1 VSNFDVIDNQNT
13 SIYLRIEA
21 LSQKVSVMGNFGTL
35 KGYFIRHRW
44 RLIAGL
50 ATLLVVDGLQLIIP
64 QVIKWTIDDL
74 TRGGIV
80 QADLI
85 KYGLY
90 IAGIALLIGFFRYFW
105 RLMILGT
112 ARRIEE
118 ALRNRLF
125 SHLQTLSLRFFQK
138 TKTGD
143 LMAHATNDIDA
154 VRMAVGMGFV
164 AITDTLVLGV
174 SSIVFMILIDPRL
187 TLFAIIP
194 MPFVALVTTRFSK
207 LVHHRFESVQASF
220 SRLTEGVRESLA
232 GIRVVK
238 AFVQEEKEKGK
249 LGHIGE
255 EYVGKNLLLIKVWGM
270 FFPLIM
276 LLANLGTVIVLWLGG
291 RETILGTIT
300 AGDFVAFMTYLGIL
314 TWPMM
319 ALGWVINLI
328 QRGSASMSR
337 INKILNTQPEIAD
350 LPALRPISKLE
361 GKIEFRDLTFSYEQ
375 GLSPALKG
383 ITFEVNPGE
392 FVAIVGRTG
401 TGKTTLCNL
410 IPRLFSP
417 PSGHLFLDGR
427 EIHAIS
433 LKILRGSIGCVPQD
447 TFLFSHTI
455 RENIAFGNPQASEGE
470 IAKVARIAQI
480 DEDIR
485 SLPMGI
491 ETVIGE
497 KGVTLS
503 GGQKQRIA
511 IARAILSNPQIM
523 ILDDAL
529 SSVDTQTEEQ
539 IWNGLREILKGKT
552 RIVVSHR
559 LSSIKEAD
567 KIIVLDDGEIREMG
581 DHPSLLSMG
590 GIYAEIYRRQQIE
603 EELDREK
610 RRVSIHA
617 R

>member
-1 VSNFDVIDNQNT
+1 
-13 SIYLRIEA
+13 
-21 LSQKVSVMGNFGTL
+21 MGNFRTL
-35 KGYFIRHRW
+35 KDYFVQYRW
-44 RLIAGL
+44 SLIIGL

-64 QVIKWTIDDL
+64 QVIRWAIDDL
-74 TRGGIV
+74 TRGGV
-80 QADLI
+80 VRADLI
-85 KYGLY
+85 TYGLY

-105 RLMILGT
+105 RYLILGT

-125 SHLQTLSLRFFQK
+125 SHLQTLSLGFFQE

-154 VRMAVGMGFV
+154 VRMAVGMGLV
-164 AITDTLVLGV
+164 AITDILVLGA
-174 SSIVFMILIDPRL
+174 SSIVFMVLIDPRL
-187 TLFAIIP
+187 TLFAMIP
-194 MPFVALVTTRFSK
+194 MPFIALVTTRFSG
-207 LVHHRFESVQASF
+207 LVHSRFEDVQASF
-220 SRLTEGVRESLA
+220 SRLTERVRESLA

-238 AFVQEEKEKGK
+238 AFVQEEKERGR
-249 LGHIGE
+249 LGQIGE
-255 EYVGKNLLLIKVWGM
+255 EYVGKNLRLIKVWGM

-291 RETILGTIT
+291 RGTIAGTIT
-300 AGDFVAFMTYLGIL
+300 VGGFVAFMTYLGIL

-328 QRGSASMSR
+328 QRGSASMGR

-350 LPALRPISKLE
+350 LPSVRPLSKLE
-361 GKIEFRDLTFSYEQ
+361 GRIEFRGLTFSY
-375 GLSPALKG
+375 GAGRAPALKG
-383 ITFEVNPGE
+383 VTFEVNPGE

-417 PSGHLFLDGR
+417 PNGHLFLDEW
-427 EIHAIS
+427 EIHAIP
-433 LKILRGSIGCVPQD
+433 LKTLRGGIGYVPQD
-447 TFLFSHTI
+447 TFLFSTTI
-455 RENIAFGNPQASEGE
+455 RENIAFRNPEASEGE
-470 IAKVARIAQI
+470 IAKAAHISQI

-485 SLPMGI
+485 SFPMGI

-503 GGQKQRIA
+503 GGQRQRIA
-511 IARAILSNPQIM
+511 MARAILSNPQIM

-529 SSVDTQTEEQ
+529 SSVDTQTEER
-539 IWNGLREILKGKT
+539 IWNGLGEILRGKT

-559 LSSIKEAD
+559 LSSIKGAD
-567 KIIVLDDGEIREMG
+567 KIVVLDDGEIREMG
-581 DHPSLLSMG
+581 DHASLLSMG
-590 GIYAEIYRRQQIE
+590 GIYAEIYWRQQIE
-603 EELDREK
+603 EELERESS
-610 RRVSIHA
+610 RVSTHA

>member
-1 VSNFDVIDNQNT
+1 
-13 SIYLRIEA
+13 
-21 LSQKVSVMGNFGTL
+21 MGNFRTL
-35 KGYFIRHRW
+35 KGYFVRYRW
-44 RLIAGL
+44 RLLAGL

-64 QVIKWTIDDL
+64 QVIKWAIDDL

-80 QADLI
+80 QAGLV

-105 RLMILGT
+105 RFMILGT

-118 ALRNRLF
+118 ALRSRLF
-125 SHLQTLSLRFFQK
+125 SHLQTLSLSFFQE

-154 VRMAVGMGFV
+154 VRMAVGMGLV
-164 AITDTLVLGV
+164 AITDTLVLGT
-174 SSIVFMILIDPRL
+174 SAIVFMILIDPKL
-187 TLFAIIP
+187 TLFAMVP
-194 MPFVALVTTRFSK
+194 MPFIALITTRFSR
-207 LVHHRFESVQASF
+207 LVHHRFEGVQAAF
-220 SRLTEGVRESLA
+220 SRLTEQVRESLA

-238 AFVQEEKEKGK
+238 AFVQEEHENGK

-255 EYVGKNLLLIKVWGM
+255 EYVGRNLRLIKVWGT

-291 RETILGTIT
+291 METILGTIT
-300 AGDFVAFMTYLGIL
+300 VGGFVAFMTYLGIL

-328 QRGSASMSR
+328 QRGSASMGR

-350 LPALRPISKLE
+350 RPRLRPITKLE
-361 GKIEFRDLTFSYEQ
+361 GKIEFRDLTFSYKP
-375 GLSPALKG
+375 GLSPALRG
-383 ITFEVNPGE
+383 ITLQVNPGE

-410 IPRLFSP
+410 IPRLFDP
-417 PSGHLFLDGR
+417 PNGHLFMGGR
-427 EIHAIS
+427 EIHAIPI
-433 LKILRGSIGCVPQD
+433 KALRENIAYVPQD
-447 TFLFSHTI
+447 TFLFSTTI
-455 RENIAFGNPQASEGE
+455 RENIVFGNPGASEGE
-470 IAKVARIAQI
+470 IANAARIAQI

-485 SLPMGI
+485 TFPMDI
-491 ETVIGE
+491 ETLIGE
-497 KGVTLS
+497 KGVMLS

-511 IARAILSNPQIM
+511 IARAILLNPRIM

-529 SSVDTQTEEQ
+529 SSVDTQTEEW
-539 IWNGLREILKGKT
+539 IWNGLREISDGKT

-559 LSSIKEAD
+559 LASIKEAD
-567 KIIVLDDGEIREMG
+567 KIIVLDDGEITEMG
-581 DHPSLLSMG
+581 DHQSLLSMG

-603 EELDREK
+603 EELERES

>member
-1 VSNFDVIDNQNT
+1 
-13 SIYLRIEA
+13 
-21 LSQKVSVMGNFGTL
+21 MGNFRTL
-35 KGYFIRHRW
+35 KGYFVRHRW
-44 RLIAGL
+44 RLLAGL

-64 QVIKWTIDDL
+64 QVIKWAIDDL

-80 QADLI
+80 QADLV

-90 IAGIALLIGFFRYFW
+90 ITGIALLIGFFRYFW
-105 RLMILGT
+105 RFMILGT

-118 ALRNRLF
+118 ALRSRLF
-125 SHLQTLSLRFFQK
+125 SHLQTLSLSFFQE

-143 LMAHATNDIDA
+143 LMAHATNDMDA
-154 VRMAVGMGFV
+154 VRMAVGMGLV
-164 AITDTLVLGV
+164 AITDTLVLGT
-174 SSIVFMILIDPRL
+174 SAIVFMILIDPKL
-187 TLFAIIP
+187 TLFAMVP
-194 MPFVALVTTRFSK
+194 MPFIALVTTRFSR
-207 LVHHRFESVQASF
+207 LVHHRFEGVQASF
-220 SRLTEGVRESLA
+220 SRLTEQVRESLA

-238 AFVQEEKEKGK
+238 AFVQEEHENGK

-255 EYVGKNLLLIKVWGM
+255 EYVGRNLRLIKIWGI

-291 RETILGTIT
+291 MKTILGTIT
-300 AGDFVAFMTYLGIL
+300 AGGFVAFMTYLGIL
-314 TWPMM
+314 AWPMM

-328 QRGSASMSR
+328 QRGSASMGR

-350 LPALRPISKLE
+350 RPRLRPITKLE
-361 GKIEFRDLTFSYEQ
+361 GKIEFRDLTFSYKP

-383 ITFEVNPGE
+383 ITLQVNSGE
-392 FVAIVGRTG
+392 FVAIVGRIG

-410 IPRLFSP
+410 IPRLFDP
-417 PSGHLFLDGR
+417 PDGHLFMDGR
-427 EIHAIS
+427 EIHAIPI
-433 LKILRGSIGCVPQD
+433 KPLRESIGYVPQD
-447 TFLFSHTI
+447 TFLFSTTI
-455 RENIAFGNPQASEGE
+455 RENIVFGNPGASEEE
-470 IAKVARIAQI
+470 IANAVRISQI
-480 DEDIR
+480 DEDIKAF
-485 SLPMGI
+485 PMGI
-491 ETVIGE
+491 ETLVGE

-511 IARAILSNPQIM
+511 IARVILLNPRIM

-529 SSVDTQTEEQ
+529 SSVDTQTEEW
-539 IWNGLREILKGKT
+539 IWDGLREISDGKT

-559 LSSIKEAD
+559 LASIKEAD
-567 KIIVLDDGEIREMG
+567 RIIVLDDGKITEMG
-581 DHPSLLSMG
+581 DHQRLLSMG

-603 EELDREK
+603 EELDREN

>member
-1 VSNFDVIDNQNT
+1 
-13 SIYLRIEA
+13 
-21 LSQKVSVMGNFGTL
+21 MGNFRTL
-35 KGYFIRHRW
+35 KEYFVRYRW
-44 RLIAGL
+44 RLLAGL
-50 ATLLVVDGLQLIIP
+50 ATLLIVDGLQLIIP
-64 QVIKWTIDDL
+64 QVIKWAIDDL

-80 QADLI
+80 QAGLV

-90 IAGIALLIGFFRYFW
+90 IAGIALLIGLFRYFW
-105 RLMILGT
+105 RFMILGT

-125 SHLQTLSLRFFQK
+125 SHLQTLSLSFFQE

-154 VRMAVGMGFV
+154 VRMAMGMGLV
-164 AITDTLVLGV
+164 AITDTLVLGT
-174 SSIVFMILIDPRL
+174 SAIVFMILIDPKL
-187 TLFAIIP
+187 TLFAMAP
-194 MPFVALVTTRFSK
+194 MPFIALITTRFSR
-207 LVHHRFESVQASF
+207 LVHHRFEGVQAAF
-220 SRLTEGVRESLA
+220 SRLTEQVRESLA

-238 AFVQEEKEKGK
+238 AFVQEEHEKGK

-255 EYVGKNLLLIKVWGM
+255 EYVGRNLRLIKVWGM

-291 RETILGTIT
+291 METILGTIT
-300 AGDFVAFMTYLGIL
+300 AGGFVAFMTYLGIL

-328 QRGSASMSR
+328 QRGSASMGR
-337 INKILNTQPEIAD
+337 INKILNAQPEIAD
-350 LPALRPISKLE
+350 PPRLRPITKLE
-361 GKIEFRDLTFSYEQ
+361 GKIEFRDLTFSYKP
-375 GLSPALKG
+375 GLSPTLRG
-383 ITFEVNPGE
+383 ITLQVNPGE

-410 IPRLFSP
+410 IPRLFDP
-417 PSGHLFLDGR
+417 PNGHLFMGGH
-427 EIHAIS
+427 EIHAIPI
-433 LKILRGSIGCVPQD
+433 KALRGNIAYVPQD
-447 TFLFSHTI
+447 TFLFSTTI
-455 RENIAFGNPQASEGE
+455 RENIVFGNPGASEGE
-470 IAKVARIAQI
+470 IANAARIAQI

-485 SLPMGI
+485 TFPMGI
-491 ETVIGE
+491 ETLIGE
-497 KGVTLS
+497 KGVMLS

-511 IARAILSNPQIM
+511 IARAILLNPQIM

-529 SSVDTQTEEQ
+529 SSVDTQTEER
-539 IWNGLREILKGKT
+539 IWNGLREVLDGKT

-559 LSSIKEAD
+559 LASIKEAD
-567 KIIVLDDGEIREMG
+567 KIIVLDDGEITEMG
-581 DHPSLLSMG
+581 DHQSLLSMG

-603 EELDREK
+603 EELERES
-610 RRVSIHA
+610 RRVNIHA

>member
-1 VSNFDVIDNQNT
+1 
-13 SIYLRIEA
+13 
-21 LSQKVSVMGNFGTL
+21 MGNFRTL
-35 KGYFIRHRW
+35 KGYFVQHRW
-44 RLIAGL
+44 RLLAGL
-50 ATLLVVDGLQLIIP
+50 VTLLVVDGLQLIIP
-64 QVIKWTIDDL
+64 QVIKWAIDDL

-80 QADLI
+80 QADLV
-85 KYGLY
+85 KYALY
-90 IAGIALLIGFFRYFW
+90 IAVIALFIGFFRYIW
-105 RLMILGT
+105 RFMILGT

-125 SHLQTLSLRFFQK
+125 SHLQTLSLSFFHE

-154 VRMAVGMGFV
+154 VRMAVGMGLV
-164 AITDTLVLGV
+164 GITDTLVLGA
-174 SSIVFMILIDPRL
+174 SAIVFMILIDPKL

-194 MPFVALVTTRFSK
+194 MPFIALVTTRFSG
-207 LVHHRFESVQASF
+207 LVHQRFASVQASF
-220 SRLTEGVRESLA
+220 SRLTEQVRESLA

-238 AFVQEEKEKGK
+238 AFVQEEHEKGR

-255 EYVGKNLLLIKVWGM
+255 EYMGKNLQLIKVWGM

-291 RETILGTIT
+291 METILGTIT
-300 AGDFVAFMTYLGIL
+300 AGGFVAFMTYLGIL

-328 QRGSASMSR
+328 QRGSASMGR
-337 INKILNTQPEIAD
+337 INKILNTHPEIAD
-350 LPALRPISKLE
+350 QPSLRPIS
-361 GKIEFRDLTFSYEQ
+361 R
-375 GLSPALKG
+375 LKG
-383 ITFEVNPGE
+383 
-392 FVAIVGRTG
+392 VGRTG

-410 IPRLFSP
+410 IPRVFDP
-417 PSGHLFLDGR
+417 PNGHLFMDGR
-427 EIHAIS
+427 EIHTIP
-433 LKILRGSIGCVPQD
+433 INPLRESIGYVPQD
-447 TFLFSHTI
+447 TFLFSTTI
-455 RENIAFGNPQASEGE
+455 RENIVFGNPEASEE
-470 IAKVARIAQI
+470 KIANAARIAQI

-485 SLPMGI
+485 SFPRGI

-497 KGVTLS
+497 KGITLS

-511 IARAILSNPQIM
+511 IARAILLNPHIM

-529 SSVDTQTEEQ
+529 SSVDTQTEGR
-539 IWNGLREILKGKT
+539 IWNGLSEILKGKT

-567 KIIVLDDGEIREMG
+567 KIIVLDEGEIKEMG
-581 DHPSLLSMG
+581 DHSSLLFMG

-603 EELDREK
+603 EELDREN
-610 RRVSIHA
+610 RRVSRHA
-617 R
+617 H

>member
-1 VSNFDVIDNQNT
+1 
-13 SIYLRIEA
+13 
-21 LSQKVSVMGNFGTL
+21 MGNFRTL
-35 KGYFIRHRW
+35 KSYFVQHRW
-44 RLIAGL
+44 RLVIGL

-80 QADLI
+80 RADLI

-118 ALRNRLF
+118 ALRNHLF
-125 SHLQTLSLRFFQK
+125 SHLQTLSLSFFQE

-154 VRMAVGMGFV
+154 VRMAVGMGLV
-164 AITDTLVLGV
+164 AITDTVVLGV
-174 SSIVFMILIDPRL
+174 WSIVFMILIDPRL
-187 TLFAIIP
+187 TLFAIVP
-194 MPFVALVTTRFSK
+194 MPFIALVTTRFSR
-207 LVHHRFESVQASF
+207 LVHYRFESVQACF
-220 SRLTEGVRESLA
+220 SGLTERVRESLA

-238 AFVQEEKEKGK
+238 AFAQEEKEKAK

-255 EYVGKNLLLIKVWGM
+255 EYVGKNLRLIKVWGM

-291 RETILGTIT
+291 RETIVGTIT

-328 QRGSASMSR
+328 QRGSASMGR

-350 LPALRPISKLE
+350 LPSVRPISKLE
-361 GKIEFRDLTFSYEQ
+361 GKIEFRDLTFSYKL
-375 GLSPALKG
+375 GLPPTLKG
-383 ITFEVNPGE
+383 ISFEANPGE

-410 IPRLFSP
+410 ISRLFGP
-417 PSGHLFLDGR
+417 PNDHLFVDGQ
-427 EIHAIS
+427 EIRAIP
-433 LKILRGSIGCVPQD
+433 LKALRGSIGYIPQD
-447 TFLFSHTI
+447 TFLFSSTI
-455 RENIAFGNPQASEGE
+455 RENIAFGNPEASEGE
-470 IAKVARIAQI
+470 VAKAVRIAQI

-485 SLPMGI
+485 SFPMGI

-511 IARAILSNPQIM
+511 IARAILLNPQIM

-529 SSVDTQTEEQ
+529 SSVDTQTEER
-539 IWNGLREILKGKT
+539 IWNGLREILEGKT

-567 KIIVLDDGEIREMG
+567 RIIVLDDGEIKEMG
-581 DHPSLLSMG
+581 DHASLLSTG

-603 EELDREK
+603 EELDREN
-610 RRVSIHA
+610 RQVSIHA

>member
-1 VSNFDVIDNQNT
+1 
-13 SIYLRIEA
+13 
-21 LSQKVSVMGNFGTL
+21 MGNFRTL

-44 RLIAGL
+44 RLLAGL

-64 QVIKWTIDDL
+64 QVIRWAINDL

-90 IAGIALLIGFFRYFW
+90 IAGIALLIGVFRYFW

-125 SHLQTLSLRFFQK
+125 SHLQTLSLMFFQE

-143 LMAHATNDIDA
+143 IMAHATNDIDA
-154 VRMAVGMGFV
+154 VRMAMGMGLV

-174 SSIVFMILIDPRL
+174 SSIVFMILIDPML
-187 TLFAIIP
+187 TLFAIVP
-194 MPFVALVTTRFSK
+194 MPFIALVTTRFSR
-207 LVHHRFESVQASF
+207 LVHHRFEDVQASF

-238 AFVQEEKEKGK
+238 AFAHEEKEKGK

-255 EYVGKNLLLIKVWGM
+255 EYVGKNLRLIKVWGM

-291 RETILGTIT
+291 WETILGTIT
-300 AGDFVAFMTYLGIL
+300 AGDFVAFMTYLSIL

-328 QRGSASMSR
+328 QRGSASMGR

-350 LPALRPISKLE
+350 LPSLRPIPKLE
-361 GKIEFRDLTFSYEQ
+361 GKIEFRELTFSYKP
-375 GLSPALKG
+375 GLSPVLKG
-383 ITFEVNPGE
+383 INFKVNAGE
-392 FVAIVGRTG
+392 FVAIIGRTG

-410 IPRLFSP
+410 IPRLYGP

-427 EIHAIS
+427 EIHAIP
-433 LKILRGSIGCVPQD
+433 LKTLRGSIGYVPQD
-447 TFLFSHTI
+447 TFLFSNTI
-455 RENIAFGNPQASEGE
+455 RENIAFGNPGASEEE
-470 IAKVARIAQI
+470 IARAARIAQI
-480 DEDIR
+480 DDDIR

-491 ETVIGE
+491 ETFIGE

-511 IARAILSNPQIM
+511 IARAILSSPQIM

-529 SSVDTQTEEQ
+529 SSVDTQTEDR
-539 IWNGLREILKGKT
+539 IWNELREILEGKT

-559 LSSIKEAD
+559 LSSVKEAD
-567 KIIVLDDGEIREMG
+567 KIIVLDDGEIREEG
-581 DHPSLLSMG
+581 DHQSLLSMG
-590 GIYAEIYRRQQIE
+590 GIYAEIYWIQQIE
-603 EELDREK
+603 EELDGENRQ
-610 RRVSIHA
+610 VSIHA

>member
-1 VSNFDVIDNQNT
+1 
-13 SIYLRIEA
+13 
-21 LSQKVSVMGNFGTL
+21 MGNFRTL
-35 KGYFIRHRW
+35 KSYFVQHRW
-44 RLIAGL
+44 RLVIGL

-80 QADLI
+80 RADLI

-118 ALRNRLF
+118 ALRNHLF
-125 SHLQTLSLRFFQK
+125 SHLQTLSLSFFQE

-154 VRMAVGMGFV
+154 VRMAVGMGLV
-164 AITDTLVLGV
+164 AITDTVVLGV
-174 SSIVFMILIDPRL
+174 WSIVFMILIDPRL
-187 TLFAIIP
+187 TLFAIVP
-194 MPFVALVTTRFSK
+194 MPFIALVTTRFSR
-207 LVHHRFESVQASF
+207 LVHYRFESVQACF
-220 SRLTEGVRESLA
+220 SRLTERVRESLA

-238 AFVQEEKEKGK
+238 AFAQEEKEKAK

-255 EYVGKNLLLIKVWGM
+255 EYVGKNLRLIKVWGM

-291 RETILGTIT
+291 RETIVGTIT

-328 QRGSASMSR
+328 QRGSASMGR

-350 LPALRPISKLE
+350 LPSVRPISKLE
-361 GKIEFRDLTFSYEQ
+361 GKIEFRDLTFSYKP
-375 GLSPALKG
+375 GLPPTLKG
-383 ITFEVNPGE
+383 ISFEANPGE

-410 IPRLFSP
+410 ISRLFGP
-417 PSGHLFLDGR
+417 PSDHLFVDGQ
-427 EIHAIS
+427 EIHAIP
-433 LKILRGSIGCVPQD
+433 LKALRGSIGYIPQD
-447 TFLFSHTI
+447 TFLFSSTI
-455 RENIAFGNPQASEGE
+455 RENIAFGNPEASDGE
-470 IAKVARIAQI
+470 VAKAVRIAQI

-485 SLPMGI
+485 SFPMGI

-511 IARAILSNPQIM
+511 IARAILLNPQIM

-529 SSVDTQTEEQ
+529 SSVDTQTEER
-539 IWNGLREILKGKT
+539 IWDGLREILEGKT

-559 LSSIKEAD
+559 LSSIKDAD
-567 KIIVLDDGEIREMG
+567 KIIVLEDGEIKEMG
-581 DHPSLLSMG
+581 DHASLLSTG

-603 EELDREK
+603 DELDREN
-610 RRVSIHA
+610 RQVSIHA

>member
-1 VSNFDVIDNQNT
+1 
-13 SIYLRIEA
+13 
-21 LSQKVSVMGNFGTL
+21 MGNFRTL
-35 KGYFIRHRW
+35 KDYFVQYRW
-44 RLIAGL
+44 SLIIGL

-64 QVIKWTIDDL
+64 QVIRWAIDDL
-74 TRGGIV
+74 TRGGV
-80 QADLI
+80 VRADLI
-85 KYGLY
+85 TYGLY

-105 RLMILGT
+105 RYLILGT

-125 SHLQTLSLRFFQK
+125 SHLQTLSLGFFQE

-154 VRMAVGMGFV
+154 VRMAVGMGLV
-164 AITDTLVLGV
+164 AITDILVLGA
-174 SSIVFMILIDPRL
+174 SSIVFMVWIDPRL
-187 TLFAIIP
+187 TLFAVIP
-194 MPFVALVTTRFSK
+194 MPFIALVTTRFSG
-207 LVHHRFESVQASF
+207 LVHSRFEDVQASF
-220 SRLTEGVRESLA
+220 SRLTERVRESLA

-238 AFVQEEKEKGK
+238 AFVQEEKERGR
-249 LGHIGE
+249 LGQIGE
-255 EYVGKNLLLIKVWGM
+255 EYVGKNLRLIKVWGM

-291 RETILGTIT
+291 RGTIAGTIT
-300 AGDFVAFMTYLGIL
+300 VGGFVAFMTYLGIL

-328 QRGSASMSR
+328 QRGSASMGR

-350 LPALRPISKLE
+350 LPSVRPLSKLE
-361 GKIEFRDLTFSYEQ
+361 GRIEFRGLTFSY
-375 GLSPALKG
+375 GAGRAPALKG
-383 ITFEVNPGE
+383 VTFEVNPGE

-417 PSGHLFLDGR
+417 PNGHLFLDEW
-427 EIHAIS
+427 EIHAIP
-433 LKILRGSIGCVPQD
+433 LKTLRGGIGYVPQD
-447 TFLFSHTI
+447 TFLFSTTI
-455 RENIAFGNPQASEGE
+455 RENIAFRNPEASEGE
-470 IAKVARIAQI
+470 IAKAAHISQI

-485 SLPMGI
+485 SFPMGI

-503 GGQKQRIA
+503 GGQRQRIA
-511 IARAILSNPQIM
+511 MARAILSNPQIM

-529 SSVDTQTEEQ
+529 SSVDTQTEER
-539 IWNGLREILKGKT
+539 IWNGLGEILRGKT

-559 LSSIKEAD
+559 LSSIKGAD
-567 KIIVLDDGEIREMG
+567 KIVVLDDGEIREMG
-581 DHPSLLSMG
+581 DHASLLSMG
-590 GIYAEIYRRQQIE
+590 GIYAEIYWRQQIE
-603 EELDREK
+603 EELERESS
-610 RRVSIHA
+610 RVSIHA

>member
-1 VSNFDVIDNQNT
+1 
-13 SIYLRIEA
+13 
-21 LSQKVSVMGNFGTL
+21 MGNFRTL

-44 RLIAGL
+44 RLLAGL

-64 QVIKWTIDDL
+64 QVIRWAINDL

-90 IAGIALLIGFFRYFW
+90 IAGIALLIGVFRYFW

-125 SHLQTLSLRFFQK
+125 SHLQTLSLMFFQE

-143 LMAHATNDIDA
+143 IMAHATNDIDA
-154 VRMAVGMGFV
+154 VRMAMGMGLV

-174 SSIVFMILIDPRL
+174 SSIVFMILIDPML
-187 TLFAIIP
+187 TLFAIVP
-194 MPFVALVTTRFSK
+194 MPFIALVTTRFSR
-207 LVHHRFESVQASF
+207 LVHHRFEDVQASF

-238 AFVQEEKEKGK
+238 AFAHEEKEKGK

-255 EYVGKNLLLIKVWGM
+255 EYVGKNLRLIKVWGM

-291 RETILGTIT
+291 WETILGTIT
-300 AGDFVAFMTYLGIL
+300 AGDFVAFMTYLSIL

-328 QRGSASMSR
+328 QRGSASMGR

-350 LPALRPISKLE
+350 LPSLRPIPKLE
-361 GKIEFRDLTFSYEQ
+361 GKIEFRELTFSYKP
-375 GLSPALKG
+375 GLSPVLKG
-383 ITFEVNPGE
+383 INFKVNAGE
-392 FVAIVGRTG
+392 FVAIIGRTG

-410 IPRLFSP
+410 IPRLYGP

-427 EIHAIS
+427 EIHAIP
-433 LKILRGSIGCVPQD
+433 LKTLRGSIGYVPQD
-447 TFLFSHTI
+447 TFLFSNTI
-455 RENIAFGNPQASEGE
+455 RENIAFGNPGASEEE
-470 IAKVARIAQI
+470 IARAARIAQI
-480 DEDIR
+480 DDDIR

-491 ETVIGE
+491 ETFIGE

-511 IARAILSNPQIM
+511 IARAILSSPQIM

-529 SSVDTQTEEQ
+529 SSVDTQTEDR
-539 IWNGLREILKGKT
+539 IWNELREILEGKT
-552 RIVVSHR
+552 RMVVSHR
-559 LSSIKEAD
+559 LSSVKEAD
-567 KIIVLDDGEIREMG
+567 KIIVLDDGEIREEG
-581 DHPSLLSMG
+581 DHQSLLSMG
-590 GIYAEIYRRQQIE
+590 GIYAEIYWIQQIE
-603 EELDREK
+603 EELDGENRQ
-610 RRVSIHA
+610 VSIHA

>member
-1 VSNFDVIDNQNT
+1 
-13 SIYLRIEA
+13 
-21 LSQKVSVMGNFGTL
+21 MGNFRTL
-35 KGYFIRHRW
+35 KSYFIRYRW
-44 RLIAGL
+44 HLVGGL

-64 QVIKWTIDDL
+64 QVIRWAIDDL
-74 TRGGIV
+74 TTGGILRGN
-80 QADLI
+80 LI

-90 IAGIALLIGFFRYFW
+90 ITGIALLIGFFRYFW

-125 SHLQTLSLRFFQK
+125 SHLQTLSLNFFQE

-154 VRMAVGMGFV
+154 VRTGVGMGLV
-164 AITDTLVLGV
+164 AITDALVLGV

-194 MPFVALVTTRFSK
+194 MPLIALVTTRFSR
-207 LVHHRFESVQASF
+207 LVYSRFADVQASF
-220 SRLTEGVRESLA
+220 SRLTERVRESLT

-238 AFVQEEKEKGK
+238 AFVQEEKEEDK
-249 LGHIGE
+249 LAQIGE
-255 EYVGKNLLLIKVWGM
+255 EHVEKNLRLIKVWGI

-276 LLANLGTVIVLWLGG
+276 LLANLGMVIVLWFGG
-291 RETILGTIT
+291 RETIEGTIT

-328 QRGSASMSR
+328 QRGSASMGR
-337 INKILNTQPEIAD
+337 INRILDTHPEIAD
-350 LPALRPISKLE
+350 LPSVEPISKLE
-361 GKIEFRDLTFSYEQ
+361 GKIEFRNLAFFYRV
-375 GLSPALKG
+375 GLPPALKG
-383 ITFEVNPGE
+383 ISFEVNPGD

-417 PSGHLFLDGR
+417 SSGHLLLDNR
-427 EIHAIS
+427 EIHAIP
-433 LKILRGSIGCVPQD
+433 LKALRENIGYVPQD
-447 TFLFSHTI
+447 TFLFSSTI
-455 RENIAFGNPQASEGE
+455 RENIAFGNPKASEEE
-470 IAKVARIAQI
+470 ILRAARIAQL
-480 DEDIR
+480 DEDIG
-485 SLPMGI
+485 SFPMGI
-491 ETVIGE
+491 ETAVGE

-523 ILDDAL
+523 ILDDGL
-529 SSVDTQTEEQ
+529 SSVDTQTEER
-539 IWNGLREILKGKT
+539 IWSGLSEILEGKT

-567 KIIVLDDGEIREMG
+567 NIIVLDDGEVKEMG
-581 DHPSLLSMG
+581 DHASLLSKG
-590 GIYAEIYRRQQIE
+590 GIYAQIYWRQQIE
-603 EELDREK
+603 EELNRENT
-610 RRVSIHA
+610 RVNSHA

>member
-1 VSNFDVIDNQNT
+1 
-13 SIYLRIEA
+13 
-21 LSQKVSVMGNFGTL
+21 MGNFRTL
-35 KGYFIRHRW
+35 KGYFVRHRW
-44 RLIAGL
+44 RLLAGL

-64 QVIKWTIDDL
+64 QVIKWAIDDL

-80 QADLI
+80 QADLV

-105 RLMILGT
+105 RFMILGT

-118 ALRNRLF
+118 ALRSRLF
-125 SHLQTLSLRFFQK
+125 SHLQTLSLSFFQE

-154 VRMAVGMGFV
+154 VRMAVGMGLV
-164 AITDTLVLGV
+164 AITDTLVLGT
-174 SSIVFMILIDPRL
+174 SAIVFMILIDPKL
-187 TLFAIIP
+187 TLFAMVP
-194 MPFVALVTTRFSK
+194 MPFIALVTTRFSR
-207 LVHHRFESVQASF
+207 LVHHRFEGVQASF
-220 SRLTEGVRESLA
+220 SRLTEQVRESLA

-238 AFVQEEKEKGK
+238 AFVQEEHENGK

-255 EYVGKNLLLIKVWGM
+255 EYVGRNLRLIKVWGI

-291 RETILGTIT
+291 MKTIVGTIT
-300 AGDFVAFMTYLGIL
+300 AGGFVAFMTYLGIL

-328 QRGSASMSR
+328 QRGSASMGR
-337 INKILNTQPEIAD
+337 INKILNTQPEMAD
-350 LPALRPISKLE
+350 RPRLRPITKLE
-361 GKIEFRDLTFSYEQ
+361 GKIEFRDLTFSYKP

-383 ITFEVNPGE
+383 ITLQVNSGE

-410 IPRLFSP
+410 IPRLFDP
-417 PSGHLFLDGR
+417 PDGHLFMDGR
-427 EIHAIS
+427 EIHAIP
-433 LKILRGSIGCVPQD
+433 IQPLRESIGYVPQD
-447 TFLFSHTI
+447 TFLFSTTI
-455 RENIAFGNPQASEGE
+455 RENIVFGNPGASEGE
-470 IAKVARIAQI
+470 IANAARISQI

-485 SLPMGI
+485 TFPMGI
-491 ETVIGE
+491 ETLIGE
-497 KGVTLS
+497 KGITLS

-511 IARAILSNPQIM
+511 IARAILLNPQIM

-529 SSVDTQTEEQ
+529 SSVDTQTEEW
-539 IWNGLREILKGKT
+539 IWNGLREISDGKT

-559 LSSIKEAD
+559 LASIKEAD
-567 KIIVLDDGEIREMG
+567 KIIVLDDGEITEMG
-581 DHPSLLSMG
+581 DHQSLLSMG

-603 EELDREK
+603 EELERES